1 MKQLFNISNN
11 TLFYLALGFLFL
23 IDFSIAACYIIFTLL
38 AIELVIFYLSH
49 PRSQWPE
56 LPGYYKYFLLYL
68 LFSLISTAFAI
79 DKLNSLKDNK
89 DFFIFLLIPF
99 FLLILNTRKRL
110 ENSLFTVLLAAVVS
124 SLLGIATVLREGIS
138 LDHRLR
144 GFTSHWMTYAGLLM
158 LPFIFFFIYL
168 FYEKRTKIKLL
179 VGASL
184 VPVLIAILL
193 SLTRSAWVGIFI
205 ALSVFIVYYKPKILY
220 AAVPAIIILALF
232 LPASVTSR
240 IVSIFDIHNE
250 TNRDRLYM
258 VEVGI
263 KIFKEHPLTG
273 VGADNVGEIYD
284 RYKPPEAVLS
294 NPHLH
299 NNFLQELA
307 ERGIFALLSLVTAFV
322 FIFILLV
329 KKIKN
334 SADLEKAVA
343 VGVFFALIGFLI
355 AGLFEYN
362 FGDSEIKF
370 LLFYFLSIP
379 FLKLAFAEKELSMRD
394 GFEKKVPPVRTS
406 KSFSLR

>member
-11 TLFYLALGFLFL
+11 IYFYLALGFLFL
-23 IDFSIAACYIIFTLL
+23 IDFSIAACYILFTIL
-38 AIELVIFYLSH
+38 AIELVIYYLSQ

-99 FLLILNTRKRL
+99 FLLVLNTRKRL
-110 ENSLFTVLLAAVVS
+110 ENSLFIVLMAALVS
-124 SLLGIATVLREGIS
+124 SLLGIITVLREGIS

-144 GFTSHWMTYAGLLM
+144 GFTSHWMTYSGLLM
-158 LPFIFFFIYL
+158 LPFIFFFVYL
-168 FYEKRTKIKLL
+168 FYEKRKKIKLL
-179 VGASL
+179 VAAAL
-184 VPVLIAILL
+184 VPILAAIFL
-193 SLTRSAWVGIFI
+193 SLTRNVWVGIFI
-205 ALSVFIVYYKPKILY
+205 ALSAFIVYYKPKILY
-220 AAVPAIIILALF
+220 AAVPAALILAFL

-250 TNRDRLYM
+250 TNKDRIYM
-258 VEVGI
+258 VEVAV
-263 KIFKEHPLTG
+263 KIFKQYPLTG

-307 ERGIFALLSLVTAFV
+307 ERGIFALISLAAAFV
-322 FIFILLV
+322 SILILLV
-329 KKIKN
+329 KKIK
-334 SADLEKAVA
+334 SSSEFERALA
-343 VGVFFALIGFLI
+343 VGVFFAFIGFLI

-370 LLFYFLSIP
+370 LLFYFLTIP
-379 FLKLAFAEKELSMRD
+379 FLKIAAASQEAP
-394 GFEKKVPPVRTS
+394 GATQAKKGE
-406 KSFSLR
+406 

>member
-11 TLFYLALGFLFL
+11 TFFYLSLGFLFL
-23 IDFSIAACYIIFTLL
+23 IDFSIAACYIIFTFL
-38 AIELVIFYLSH
+38 AIELVIFYLSR

-56 LPGYYKYFLLYL
+56 LPGYYKYFLAYL

-79 DKLNSLKDNK
+79 DKLRSLNDEK

-99 FLLILNTRKRL
+99 FLVVLNTRKRL
-110 ENSLFTVLLAAVVS
+110 ESSLFIVLVAAVVS
-124 SLLGIATVLREGIS
+124 SLLGIITVLKEGIS

-144 GFTSHWMTYAGLLM
+144 GLTSHWMTYSGLLM
-158 LPFIFFFIYL
+158 IPFIFFFVYL
-168 FYEKRTKIKLL
+168 FYEKRKKIKFMI
-179 VGASL
+179 VAAL
-184 VPVLIAILL
+184 VPILAAILL

-205 ALSVFIVYYKPKILY
+205 ALGAFIVYYKPKILY
-220 AAVPAIIILALF
+220 AAVPAAIILALF
-232 LPASVTSR
+232 LPGSVTGR
-240 IVSIFDIHNE
+240 IVSIFDINNE
-250 TNRDRLYM
+250 TNKDRLYM
-258 VEVGI
+258 YEVGV
-263 KIFKEHPLTG
+263 KIFKEYPLTG

-307 ERGIFALLSLVTAFV
+307 ERGIFALLSLAAAFV
-322 FIFILLV
+322 SIFILLV

-334 SADLEKAVA
+334 CNDLERAVA
-343 VGVFFALIGFLI
+343 VGVFFTLIGFLI

-362 FGDSEIKF
+362 FGDSELKF

-379 FLKLAFAEKELSMRD
+379 FLKLAAAPQGPTQMTQGE
-394 GFEKKVPPVRTS
+394 
-406 KSFSLR
+406 